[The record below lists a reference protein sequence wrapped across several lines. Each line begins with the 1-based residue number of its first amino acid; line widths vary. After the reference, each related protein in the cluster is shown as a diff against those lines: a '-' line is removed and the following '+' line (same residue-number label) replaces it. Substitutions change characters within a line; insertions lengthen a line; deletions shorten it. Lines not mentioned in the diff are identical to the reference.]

1 MSLCG
6 GFFFAFADFSVEFIL
21 VHFRGNIRGVL
32 SAETSGA
39 ITAFTAVCVYR
50 KLLCVF
56 HAQIAERIC
65 AYYVADLF
73 YRMMTSDKV
82 FSRIYVGTVVA
93 GIEERGSGYSHVNLG
108 GSRFTQ

>member
-6 GFFFAFADFSVEFIL
+6 GFFFAFADFPVEFIL
-21 VHFRGNIRGVL
+21 VHFRGNICGVF
-32 SAETSGA
+32 SAEASRA
-39 ITAFTAVCVYR
+39 IAAFTAVCVYR

-65 AYYVADLF
+65 AYYVTDLF

-93 GIEERGSGYSHVNLG
+93 GIEERGSGYSHMNLG
-108 GSRFTQ
+108 GSRITQ